1 MKKLIFFAMRR
12 PFKMIIQ
19 NLTVYP
25 STGYDEVPH
34 CWGQTFEEGANKAAR
49 VRGKS
54 RIIKSY

>member
-1 MKKLIFFAMRR
+1 MRR